1 VCLRPAAEHVQIPRL
16 SDVRRTVVVPAG
28 HTLYVDS
35 YVPEGEVGLE
45 VYVSPVQFVDQ
56 AEGGS
61 AKSNKSTDSAPGTP
75 TNTGGGCKLEDM
87 IQLSKV
93 SLLRAEGQSNPARNT
108 QTFPNPSEQGMQ
120 FTARWSNAAMLVGR
134 AAVINMYTVPD
145 PSLAH

>member
-1 VCLRPAAEHVQIPRL
+1 VVCKRPAAEQVQVPRMG
-16 SDVRRTVVVPAG
+16 DVRRTLVVPGG

-45 VYVSPVQFVDQ
+45 VYVSPVQFADQ
-56 AEGGS
+56 AESGS
-61 AKSNKSTDSAPGTP
+61 AKSSKSADSAPSTP
-75 TNTGGGCKLEDM
+75 TSGGCKLDDM

-108 QTFPNPSEQGMQ
+108 QAFPNPSEQGMQ

-134 AAVINMYTVPD
+134 AVVINMYTVPD